1 MEKQIFETPEM
12 EMVEITVNDV
22 IATSGEYDF
31 SQGLPS
37 GTPLPF
43 GEAE

>member
-1 MEKQIFETPEM
+1 MGKQMFETPEM
-12 EMVEITVNDV
+12 EMIEITVNDV

-37 GTPLPF
+37 GDPLPF

>member
-22 IATSGEYDF
+22 IATSGEYDYF
-31 SQGLPS
+31 QGLPS
-37 GTPLPF
+37 GDPLPF